1 MDTLAIVLDARKR
14 LDDYWASVAEE
25 QRQANALQQQAGAIK
40 TRLSEGAA
48 PLQAE
53 LDAANKRASRTL
65 GPWVHAGH
73 GLHASR
79 YIYGRGRDWYNGVA
93 WLRRPVLDGVRVP
106 RVRIKVSEHEMAGTT
121 DEDLLREADAI
132 LVREG
137 WFLIEREDPELAV
150 AAAHALRLEA
160 AVNRRMGKQHG
171 HYDFQEN
178 CPVCAGPVVC
188 PCEADERLVVTAEE
202 VQSAFT
208 QAVKNPRR

>member
-25 QRQANALQQQAGAIK
+25 HQRAHALQKEATAIK
-40 TRLSEGAA
+40 IRLSETAA

-53 LDAANKRASRTL
+53 LDAAEERASRTL
-65 GPWVHAGH
+65 GPWVHEGH

-79 YIYGRGRDWYNGVA
+79 YIYGRDRGWTSGVA
-93 WLRRPVLDGVRVP
+93 WLRRPVVNGARVP
-106 RVRIKVSEHEMAGTT
+106 RVRIKAVEHDMTGAANE
-121 DEDLLREADAI
+121 ELLREADAI

-137 WFLIEREDPELAV
+137 WFLIEREEPELAI

-160 AVNRRMGKQHG
+160 AVNRRMGRQHG
-171 HYDFQEN
+171 HWDFQEN

-202 VQSAFT
+202 AQSAFT